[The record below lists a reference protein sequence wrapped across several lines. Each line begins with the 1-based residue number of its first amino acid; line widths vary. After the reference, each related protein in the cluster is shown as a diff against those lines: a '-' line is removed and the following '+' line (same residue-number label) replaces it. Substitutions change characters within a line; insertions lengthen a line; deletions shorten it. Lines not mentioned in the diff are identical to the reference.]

1 MHQQIANATF
11 QVIAGDSCGSGFS
24 FMKEEYVITNFHVVK
39 NMLNLTTGKPLDYIQ
54 LRSEN
59 DEILLADLIMVN
71 SGNDF
76 AVLKLK
82 TALSAGREVLQP
94 SDSFKPIRGK
104 KLIFSGFPHGY
115 PDLLTHEAILS
126 APLEAHKFYLDGM
139 VNGGNS
145 GGPIVDPDD
154 GRVVGVVTQRRYAGV
169 ESADAIANHAKGL
182 AQAIQSSRVTMSIGG
197 LDFTGM
203 NKMYAESLNVI
214 VDLIGLNAN
223 SGIGIGFPIS
233 PAVEALNQLQRTFL
247 TKF

>member
-11 QVIAGDSCGSGFS
+11 QVIAGNSRGSGFS
-24 FMKEEYVITNFHVVK
+24 FMKEEYVVTNFHVIEKMINPQTVQ
-39 NMLNLTTGKPLDYIQ
+39 PIDYIQ
-54 LRSEN
+54 LRTES
-59 DEILLADLIMVN
+59 DEILLADIVLIN
-71 SGNDF
+71 SDTDL

-94 SDSFKPIRGK
+94 SESFTPIRGK

-126 APLEAHKFYLDGM
+126 APLETHKFYLDGM

-154 GRVVGVVTQRRYAGV
+154 GRVVGIVTQRRYAGM

-203 NKMYAESLNVI
+203 NQMYAESLNVI
-214 VDLIGLNAN
+214 VDLISLNAN

-233 PAVEALNQLQRTFL
+233 PVVEAIEELEQ
-247 TKF
+247 